1 MNCDDLMN
9 MELVR
14 KGMRLVAGESGITR
28 TIRWI
33 YFADC
38 VQCLTDDF
46 NVAELIHGKELVI
59 VTNES
64 LTCDDSKIIDMI
76 RVMNGKN
83 IAGFVINE
91 GQISD
96 NVIDYCNE
104 IELPLFEISVRLHL
118 IDLSQA
124 ICKALV
130 EEEINTNSRERI
142 LSTILYSDNINAEE
156 VVEQANYL
164 GVDISGRYRVVVLQI
179 HDMAGLEN
187 APAHTDEGYM
197 IERREYI
204 KKCVKNEFHT
214 YGLKRMLL
222 LGQLDITT
230 AMVPE
235 EMFSRDLLIT
245 ILKSTIQKIESVYQV
260 SARVGV
266 GTGYEY
272 IEDMKKS
279 FQEAKNTLQIS
290 RIAGEE
296 RSVFF
301 YEDLG
306 IYSLI
311 AQVKNGRFLDDYVE
325 SHLGELLRS
334 DQIQDG
340 DLCMTLETYLDYDC
354 NANATAEHLFIHR
367 NTMRYRMEKIRNI
380 LNEDVSDM
388 SVCLELKLAFA
399 IKKYR
404 DSRIE

>member
-325 SHLGELLRS
+325 SHLGEILRS

>member
-1 MNCDDLMN
+1 MN

-325 SHLGELLRS
+325 SHLGEILRS